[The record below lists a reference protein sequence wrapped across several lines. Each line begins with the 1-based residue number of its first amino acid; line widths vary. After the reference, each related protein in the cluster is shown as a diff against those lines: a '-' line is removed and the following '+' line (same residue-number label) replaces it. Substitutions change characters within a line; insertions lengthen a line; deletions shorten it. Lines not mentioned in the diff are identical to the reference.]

1 FDILSDRSRKLGF
14 RDLCLTGKGRTRRIV
29 YLSDLILTVTMK
41 PRKSSLN
48 PYAAAYVP
56 VSKRDAT
63 ARFYATEDEN
73 NSSQDYDGTAW
84 YQAPQYAT
92 NNVQL
97 LKKTPQ
103 RLSPGKSQPA
113 SSSYFSSPQTVAPL
127 ADNHFMDEEFD
138 IDLEY
143 LRMTFPG
150 ISDESLVDVYNVNG
164 GDLDAAVDMLSQL
177 EFDDAVDSSGN
188 LPDSLDIGDVSEPT
202 LPANSASPK
211 QKNATAEASTSFGHL

>member
-1 FDILSDRSRKLGF
+1 
-14 RDLCLTGKGRTRRIV
+14 
-29 YLSDLILTVTMK
+29 MK

-127 ADNHFMDEEFD
+127 VDNHFMDEEFD

-177 EFDDAVDSSGN
+177 EV
-188 LPDSLDIGDVSEPT
+188 
-202 LPANSASPK
+202 
-211 QKNATAEASTSFGHL
+211 

>member
-1 FDILSDRSRKLGF
+1 
-14 RDLCLTGKGRTRRIV
+14 
-29 YLSDLILTVTMK
+29 MK

-56 VSKRDAT
+56 VSKRDANAS
-63 ARFYATEDEN
+63 ARFYSTEEEN

-84 YQAPQYAT
+84 FQPPQYAA
-92 NNVQL
+92 NNAQL
-97 LKKTPQ
+97 LKNNTQ
-103 RLSPGKSQPA
+103 RLSPGKSQPG
-113 SSSYFSSPQTVAPL
+113 SSSYFSSSQNVAPL
-127 ADNHFMDEEFD
+127 ADKHFMDEEVD

-177 EFDDAVDSSGN
+177 EV
-188 LPDSLDIGDVSEPT
+188 
-202 LPANSASPK
+202 
-211 QKNATAEASTSFGHL
+211 

>member
-1 FDILSDRSRKLGF
+1 
-14 RDLCLTGKGRTRRIV
+14 
-29 YLSDLILTVTMK
+29 MK
-41 PRKSSLN
+41 PRQSSLN

-56 VSKRDAT
+56 VSKRDANANAS
-63 ARFYATEDEN
+63 ARFYATEEEN

-84 YQAPQYAT
+84 FQPPQYAG

-97 LKKTPQ
+97 LKNNPQ
-103 RLSPGKSQPA
+103 RLSPGKSQPG
-113 SSSYFSSPQTVAPL
+113 SSSYFSSQQSVAPL
-127 ADNHFMDEEFD
+127 ADKHFMDEEVD

-188 LPDSLDIGDVSEPT
+188 LPDSLDIGDVSEPA
-202 LPANSASPK
+202 LPANSPSSK